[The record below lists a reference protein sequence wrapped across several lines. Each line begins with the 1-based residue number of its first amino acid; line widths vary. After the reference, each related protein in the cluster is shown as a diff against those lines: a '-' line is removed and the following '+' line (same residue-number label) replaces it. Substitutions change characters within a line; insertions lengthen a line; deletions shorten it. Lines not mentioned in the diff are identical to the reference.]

1 MTSGVTEGVKREW
14 VPNGA
19 PPLHVDIEPVARRLR
34 QLGLTHVEPQM
45 LKKAAARRRYYEPN
59 SILADDIMLG
69 NPRLK
74 VLSSGWACRQ
84 RLMPDGR
91 RMIFSFLLPGD
102 ILGGELKCGPR
113 LSSKVA
119 LTNVTTIDIPLPA
132 GLSDVAAAIAL
143 AKSEADGLLQDQLM
157 RLGRMSG
164 TESMADLLLEL
175 HRRLLAVGLAGERWF
190 PLPLR
195 QDVLADALGF
205 SAVHVNRT
213 LQHLRR
219 EKLIEYSEGMV
230 TLTNLNR
237 LACLANGT
245 LPETVRGW
253 ASHPVRPRVMVA
265 PSAEPVA
272 S

>member
-1 MTSGVTEGVKREW
+1 MS
-14 VPNGA
+14 
-19 PPLHVDIEPVARRLR
+19 IEPVARRLR
-34 QLGLTHVEPQM
+34 QLGLASVELQM
-45 LKKAAARRRYYEPN
+45 LKSAAAKRRHYEPN
-59 SILADDIMLG
+59 SVLADELLPG
-69 NPRLK
+69 SPRLK
-74 VLSSGWACRQ
+74 VLFSGWACHQ
-84 RLMPDGR
+84 RLMCDGR

-102 ILGGELKCGPR
+102 IVGGELKCGPR
-113 LSSKVA
+113 LASMVA
-119 LTNVTTIDIPLPA
+119 LTNVTTIDIPLSSGPESVGGSSKLA
-132 GLSDVAAAIAL
+132 GAIAM

-237 LACLANGT
+237 LVCLANGT
-245 LPETVRGW
+245 LPETLRGQV
-253 ASHPVRPRVMVA
+253 PFVA
-265 PSAEPVA
+265 RGSA
-272 S
+272 

>member
-1 MTSGVTEGVKREW
+1 MTSGVTPAVKREF
-14 VPNGA
+14 VTGGPPN
-19 PPLHVDIEPVARRLR
+19 LRTSIEPVVRRLR
-34 QLGLTHVEPQM
+34 QLGLSSVGPQT
-45 LKKAAARRRYYEPN
+45 LSRAAAKRKFYEPH
-59 SILADDIMLG
+59 SMLADELMPG
-69 NPRLK
+69 SPRLK
-74 VLSSGWACRQ
+74 ILLSGWACRQ
-84 RLMPDGR
+84 RLMSDGR

-113 LSSKVA
+113 LASMVA
-119 LTNVTTIDIPLPA
+119 LTNATIIDIPLPPGPENVGVSSA
-132 GLSDVAAAIAL
+132 LAAAIL
-143 AKSEADGLLQDQLM
+143 MAKSEADGLLHDQLM

-213 LQHLRR
+213 LQLLRR

-230 TLTNLNR
+230 TLINPNR
-237 LACLANGT
+237 LVCLANGT
-245 LPETVRGW
+245 LPEALRGQV
-253 ASHPVRPRVMVA
+253 PFVA
-265 PSAEPVA
+265 RGTA
-272 S
+272 